1 MAPPDGLPATP
12 ALIGVVN
19 KAPHPEAAKLFVDWA
34 LSNRGQAV
42 NQTQT
47 ILLYGSVKNDAPPM
61 ATGKKLADFKLL
73 FPTDWADF
81 QASHSVFVKE
91 WNSLMGL

>member
-1 MAPPDGLPATP
+1 
-12 ALIGVVN
+12 
-19 KAPHPEAAKLFVDWA
+19 
-34 LSNRGQAV
+34 
-42 NQTQT
+42 
-47 ILLYGSVKNDAPPM
+47 M

-81 QASHSVFVKE
+81 QASHAGFVKE

>member
-1 MAPPDGLPATP
+1 
-12 ALIGVVN
+12 
-19 KAPHPEAAKLFVDWA
+19 
-34 LSNRGQAV
+34 
-42 NQTQT
+42 
-47 ILLYGSVKNDAPPM
+47 M
-61 ATGKKLADFKLL
+61 ATGKKLTDFKLL